1 MVGPGLSMK
10 WFPTIAP
17 SRPMI
22 SAPNHRDWM
31 VLLLSGKPGPVRASF
46 AHCNG
51 ESAPHVTPGNGC
63 ANVTSKAALPC
74 SPAAVTTTTLAE
86 GRLDSALGFQ
96 TRTTSPFRGTEFP
109 LSQAISQKSPCSICG
124 GECGCMYNHR
134 PIKPRIVV
142 GITYTPVRE
151 GFKRVS
157 CAFLRKAVATKGLDH
172 IRIVRPQSHA
182 I

>member
-1 MVGPGLSMK
+1 MLPPHSSSMVGPGLSMK

-74 SPAAVTTTTLAE
+74 SPAAVTTTPLAE
-86 GRLDSALGFQ
+86 GRPDSALGFH
-96 TRTTSPFRGTEFP
+96 TWTTSPFRGTEFHCHKQSLRNLHVQSVVGSAVVQP
-109 LSQAISQKSPCSICG
+109 STNQAPHCG
-124 GECGCMYNHR
+124 GDYLH
-134 PIKPRIVV
+134 
-142 GITYTPVRE
+142 
-151 GFKRVS
+151 S
-157 CAFLRKAVATKGLDH
+157 SA
-172 IRIVRPQSHA
+172 
-182 I
+182 